1 MKSSQDKLPTSL
13 QATAA
18 ATPKAT
24 PTKKTATDLQLSTL
38 PAVPG
43 VSEPAAKCRTENERI
58 LEEPKGGPGPGGP
71 GPGPGPGPG
80 VGQAKVKIAPEL
92 DEVVVVS
99 TSTMESTATSSHARH
114 PPRVQQRKGV
124 NLGFCRNQE
133 VRCTFFLMKTAIKFD
148 FFRDSTSPDIASIC
162 SPSLD
167 PWFSSASSC
176 SGWTKMGT
184 SGILDHLDGLRGDHL
199 RI

>member
-13 QATAA
+13 QVTAA

-43 VSEPAAKCRTENERI
+43 ASEPAAKCRTENERI
-58 LEEPKGGPGPGGP
+58 LEEPEDGRGPGPGGP
-71 GPGPGPGPG
+71 GGPGGPRGPG
-80 VGQAKVKIAPEL
+80 SVGQAKVKITPEL

-99 TSTMESTATSSHARH
+99 TSTMESNATSSHARP
-114 PPRVQQRKGV
+114 PPRVQQKKGV

-133 VRCTFFLMKTAIKFD
+133 VRRTLFFTDL
-148 FFRDSTSPDIASIC
+148 
-162 SPSLD
+162 L
-167 PWFSSASSC
+167 
-176 SGWTKMGT
+176 
-184 SGILDHLDGLRGDHL
+184 
-199 RI
+199 

>member
-1 MKSSQDKLPTSL
+1 MVKSSQDKLPTSL
-13 QATAA
+13 QVTAA

-38 PAVPG
+38 PTVPG
-43 VSEPAAKCRTENERI
+43 ASEPAAKCRTENERI
-58 LEEPKGGPGPGGP
+58 LEEPEGGPGGP
-71 GPGPGPGPG
+71 GG

-133 VRCTFFLMKTAIKFD
+133 VRCTFFCTKPALKLDFQGFNFTGHCFYLLAFLGSLVLICFLMLWMD
-148 FFRDSTSPDIASIC
+148 
-162 SPSLD
+162 
-167 PWFSSASSC
+167 
-176 SGWTKMGT
+176 
-184 SGILDHLDGLRGDHL
+184 
-199 RI
+199 

>member
-43 VSEPAAKCRTENERI
+43 ASEPAAKCRTENERI
-58 LEEPKGGPGPGGP
+58 LGEPEGGPGPGPGGP
-71 GPGPGPGPG
+71 GGPGG

-133 VRCTFFLMKTAIKFD
+133 VSHTFFFTKPALKWD
-148 FFRDSTSPDIASIC
+148 F
-162 SPSLD
+162 
-167 PWFSSASSC
+167 
-176 SGWTKMGT
+176 
-184 SGILDHLDGLRGDHL
+184 SGIQLHRTLLLSARLPWIPRSHLLPHALVGLRWEHL
-199 RI
+199 GSWIIWMD

>member
-13 QATAA
+13 QATAD

-43 VSEPAAKCRTENERI
+43 ASEPAAKCRTENERI
-58 LEEPKGGPGPGGP
+58 LEEPEGGPGPGPGGP
-71 GPGPGPGPG
+71 GGPGG

-99 TSTMESTATSSHARH
+99 TSTMESNATSSHARQ

-133 VRCTFFLMKTAIKFD
+133 VRRIFFFTKPALKLDFQGFNFTGHCFYLLAFLGSLVLICFLMLWMD
-148 FFRDSTSPDIASIC
+148 
-162 SPSLD
+162 
-167 PWFSSASSC
+167 
-176 SGWTKMGT
+176 
-184 SGILDHLDGLRGDHL
+184 
-199 RI
+199 